1 MWQQVARGGE
11 PQLQRRAAP
20 RTTACAFAAAAAAA
34 AAAAGGRPLAL
45 AALDELQLH
54 AARRAAAA
62 AASAA
67 HVQPARGGVL
77 VQRRAD
83 VAAAP
88 ADAPVVLVAS
98 EDRARGLDIAGVEAV
113 LILGGPANADTFVH
127 LSGRV
132 YRDPLSLANGPEPSV
147 VTIGRKRDIDQVR
160 GWLSELGEEITELSD

>member
-1 MWQQVARGGE
+1 MTRDAAE
-11 PQLQRRAAP
+11 QL
-20 RTTACAFAAAAAAA
+20 
-34 AAAAGGRPLAL
+34 
-45 AALDELQLH
+45 
-54 AARRAAAA
+54 
-62 AASAA
+62 
-67 HVQPARGGVL
+67 
-77 VQRRAD
+77 RAD
-83 VAAAP
+83 VIGAT

-132 YRDPLSLANGPEPSV
+132 DRDPLALASGPEPSV